1 MHFRHLPWP
10 TQSPDMNIFEQLWS
24 VLESMV
30 RSRFP
35 PPSLKQLQD
44 VFHEEWYSVP
54 LETIQYL
61 HESIPRRIQTVFQAN
76 SGPTPY

>member
-1 MHFRHLPWP
+1 MHFRYLPWP

-35 PPSLKQLQD
+35 PPSLNQLQD
-44 VFHEEWYSVP
+44 VFHDSVP
-54 LETIQYL
+54 LEPLHSL
-61 HESIPRRIQTVFQAN
+61 HEFIPRRIHTVLQAK
-76 SGPTPY
+76 SDPTPY

>member
-1 MHFRHLPWP
+1 MHFRYLPWP

-44 VFHEEWYSVP
+44 VFHDSVP
-54 LETIQYL
+54 LETLQNL
-61 HESIPRRIQTVFQAN
+61 HESIPRRIHNVLQAK
-76 SGPTPY
+76 SGPAPY